1 MMAQDLRVI
10 MGTVLAAAIRM
21 MDASFGRCPEDDCH
35 FQCSDRKVT
44 LKWSYLFGQFC
55 GLAKMH
61 LVSVHAAFRVSAW
74 PKYAMSGVRLSR
86 AV

>member
-1 MMAQDLRVI
+1 MRSSPRLVKSEV
-10 MGTVLAAAIRM
+10 VLLL
-21 MDASFGRCPEDDCH
+21 GE
-35 FQCSDRKVT
+35 V
-44 LKWSYLFGQFC
+44 Y

-74 PKYAMSGVRLSR
+74 LKYGVSRVRLSR

>member
-1 MMAQDLRVI
+1 MLSDKCAPVSARHVEALEV
-10 MGTVLAAAIRM
+10 VL
-21 MDASFGRCPEDDCH
+21 D
-35 FQCSDRKVT
+35 
-44 LKWSYLFGQFC
+44 LKWSCFLGQFC

-61 LVSVHAAFRVSAW
+61 LVSVHAAFRVSAL

>member
-1 MMAQDLRVI
+1 MLLIKMLSIKHAHLGGSKSILMRSSPRLVKSEV
-10 MGTVLAAAIRM
+10 VLLL
-21 MDASFGRCPEDDCH
+21 GE
-35 FQCSDRKVT
+35 V
-44 LKWSYLFGQFC
+44 Y

-74 PKYAMSGVRLSR
+74 LKYGVSRVRLSR

>member
-1 MMAQDLRVI
+1 MTGVGQRAEERFIEAFISQLAVEAFNE
-10 MGTVLAAAIRM
+10 TVLLGLSRR
-21 MDASFGRCPEDDCH
+21 D
-35 FQCSDRKVT
+35 VV
-44 LKWSYLFGQFC
+44 KWSCFLGQFC

-61 LVSVHAAFRVSAW
+61 LISVHAAFRVSAW

>member
-1 MMAQDLRVI
+1 MRQSRFTEAQIIGMIKEQEAGMPTAEV
-10 MGTVLAAAIRM
+10 
-21 MDASFGRCPEDDCH
+21 
-35 FQCSDRKVT
+35 
-44 LKWSYLFGQFC
+44 KWSCFLGQFC

>member
-1 MMAQDLRVI
+1 LK
-10 MGTVLAAAIRM
+10 
-21 MDASFGRCPEDDCH
+21 
-35 FQCSDRKVT
+35 CSCF
-44 LKWSYLFGQFC
+44 LGQFC

-61 LVSVHAAFRVSAW
+61 LVSVYAAFRVSAW